1 MRKFASLLTLIG
13 KLLIFIVL
21 IAGFRAFPAL
31 AEDMHGDTCCS
42 TACSSWRL
50 SQRYKIAACDW
61 MMLKR
66 QKLGE
71 FALAKEIGGD
81 GVEMDVGG
89 LGTRDTFDNKFHHRH
104 FQELF
109 RRTADSLQVEVPSV
123 AMSGFYGQSFLT
135 HYNYKALV
143 EDCLSTMR
151 VMDSKVAF
159 LPLGGVKEDWTV
171 PGAARNELVKRLH
184 VAGVMAEADGAV
196 IGIRTPL
203 DAEENIRL
211 LEEINSPGVKIYF
224 SVQTA
229 IDNDRDV
236 AGELRALGADRIC
249 QIHIS
254 NTDGYTLEHDP
265 AVDMPAIKEALDDM
279 GWSGWLVVER
289 SRDKDD
295 VRNVKGNYGSNIRY
309 LKRIFQK

>member
-1 MRKFASLLTLIG
+1 MK
-13 KLLIFIVL
+13 KLLILAWL
-21 IAGFRAFPAL
+21 IAGLCVCPAL
-31 AEDMHGDTCCS
+31 ADDAHDPTCIGNGGS
-42 TACSSWRL
+42 DWR
-50 SQRYKIAACDW
+50 SAYRYKIAACDW

-71 FALAKEIGGD
+71 FALTREIGGD

-104 FQELF
+104 FRELF

-135 HYNYKALV
+135 HHNYKALV

-151 VMDSKVAF
+151 AMDSKVAF
-159 LPLGGVKEDWTV
+159 LPLGGIKEDWTV
-171 PGAARNELVKRLH
+171 PGAARDELVRRLH

-203 DAEENIRL
+203 DAEGDIRL

-229 IDNDRDV
+229 IDNGRDV

-265 AVDMPAIKEALDDM
+265 AVDMPSIKAALDDM
-279 GWSGWLVVER
+279 GWTGWLVVER

-295 VRNVKGNYGSNIRY
+295 VRNVKGNYGANIRY
-309 LKRIFQK
+309 LKQIFRQ

>member
-1 MRKFASLLTLIG
+1 MR
-13 KLLIFIVL
+13 KLLIIGLL
-21 IAGFRAFPAL
+21 IAGLCAFPVL
-31 AEDMHGDTCCS
+31 AGGGNDGVCCGNDS
-42 TACSSWRL
+42 TSWR
-50 SQRYKIAACDW
+50 SQQRYKIAACDW

-71 FALAKEIGGD
+71 FALTKEIGGD

-104 FQELF
+104 FRELF

-135 HYNYKALV
+135 HHNYKALV

-151 VMDSKVAF
+151 AMDSRVAF
-159 LPLGGVKEDWTV
+159 LPLGGIQEDWTE
-171 PGAARNELVKRLH
+171 PGRAHDELVKRLH

-203 DAEENIRL
+203 DARDNIRL

-229 IDNDRDV
+229 LDNGRDV
-236 AGELRALGADRIC
+236 AAELRALGADRIC

-265 AVDMPAIKEALDDM
+265 AVDMPAIKAALDDM
-279 GWSGWLVVER
+279 GWGGWLVVER

-295 VRNVKGNYGSNIRY
+295 VRNVKGNYGANIRY
-309 LKRIFQK
+309 LRRIFQQ

>member
-1 MRKFASLLTLIG
+1 MK
-13 KLLIFIVL
+13 KLLVIGL
-21 IAGFRAFPAL
+21 LMAGLCTYPAL
-31 AEDMHGDTCCS
+31 AVDPQDQVGFDNTSAGWHS
-42 TACSSWRL
+42 
-50 SQRYKIAACDW
+50 SQRYKMAACDW

-71 FALAKEIGGD
+71 FALSKEIGAD
-81 GVEMDVGG
+81 GVEMDCGG
-89 LGTRDTFDNKFHHRH
+89 LGDRDTFDNKFHHRH
-104 FQELF
+104 FRELF

-135 HYNYKALV
+135 HPFYKGLV

-151 VMDSKVAF
+151 VMGSKVAF
-159 LPLGGVKEDWTV
+159 LPLGGIKEDWTL
-171 PGAARNELVKRLH
+171 PGQARDELVKRLH

-203 DAEENIRL
+203 DAEGNIRL
-211 LEEINSPGVKIYF
+211 IEEIGSPAVKIYF

-229 IDNDRDV
+229 IDGGRDV
-236 AGELRALGADRIC
+236 VEELRTLGADRIC

-265 AVDMPAIKEALDDM
+265 AVDMSAIKAALDDM

-295 VRNVKGNYGSNIRY
+295 VRNVKGNFGSNICY
-309 LKRIFQK
+309 LKQIFQQ

>member
-1 MRKFASLLTLIG
+1 MKRLF
-13 KLLIFIVL
+13 
-21 IAGFRAFPAL
+21 IAGMLLVSMYVCPVFA
-31 AEDMHGDTCCS
+31 DGMHDH
-42 TACSSWRL
+42 ACVCDSCDGWRK
-50 SQRYKIAACDW
+50 SHRYKVAACDW

-71 FALAKEIGGD
+71 FALTKEIGGD

-104 FQELF
+104 FRELF
-109 RRTADSLQVEVPSV
+109 RHTADSLHVEVPSV

-135 HYNYKALV
+135 HHNYKMLV

-151 VMDSKVAF
+151 AMDSKVAF
-159 LPLGGVKEDWTV
+159 LPLGGIKEDWTV
-171 PGAARNELVKRLH
+171 PGPARDELVKRLH
-184 VAGVMAEADGAV
+184 VAGVMAEADGLV

-203 DAEENIRL
+203 DAEGNIRL
-211 LEEINSPGVKIYF
+211 LDEIDSPGVKIYF

-229 IDNDRDV
+229 IDNGRDV
-236 AGELRALGADRIC
+236 VEELRTLGRDRIC

-254 NTDGYTLEHDP
+254 NTDGYILENDP
-265 AVDMPAIKEALDDM
+265 AVDMPAIKAALDDM

-295 VRNVKGNYGSNIRY
+295 VRNVKGNYGANIRY
-309 LKRIFQK
+309 LKRIFQPRVKS

>member
-1 MRKFASLLTLIG
+1 MRRLF
-13 KLLIFIVL
+13 
-21 IAGFRAFPAL
+21 IAGMLTMAVCVCPVL
-31 AEDMHGDTCCS
+31 ADGMHGQVCTCDKHDGWDK
-42 TACSSWRL
+42 T
-50 SQRYKIAACDW
+50 QRYKIAACDW

-71 FALAKEIGGD
+71 FALTKEIGGD

-104 FQELF
+104 FRELF
-109 RRTADSLQVEVPSV
+109 RRTADSLHVEVPSV

-135 HYNYKALV
+135 HHNYKALV

-151 VMDSKVAF
+151 AMDSKVAF
-159 LPLGGVKEDWTV
+159 LPLGGIKEDWTV
-171 PGAARNELVKRLH
+171 PGPAHDELVKRLH

-196 IGIRTPL
+196 IGIRSPL
-203 DAEENIRL
+203 DADGNIRL
-211 LEEINSPGVKIYF
+211 LDEINSPGIRIYY

-229 IDNDRDV
+229 IENGRDI
-236 AGELRALGADRIC
+236 AAELRTLGADRVC

-254 NTDGYTLEHDP
+254 NTDGFTLENDP
-265 AVDMPAIKEALDDM
+265 AVDLTAIKNALDDM

-295 VRNVKGNYGSNIRY
+295 VRNVKANYGNNIRY
-309 LKRIFQK
+309 LKKIFQQ